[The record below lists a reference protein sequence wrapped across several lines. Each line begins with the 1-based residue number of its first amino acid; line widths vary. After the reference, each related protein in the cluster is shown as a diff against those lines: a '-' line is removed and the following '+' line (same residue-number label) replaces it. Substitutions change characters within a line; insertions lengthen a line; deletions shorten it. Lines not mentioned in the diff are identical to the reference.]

1 MRFAVLAIGDELM
14 EGRSVD
20 RNSAAISR
28 HLVALGFEPREHLT
42 LPDDQALIEARLRE
56 LAPRVELIVSTGG
69 LGPTLDDVTRAAF
82 AAAGGHALERD
93 RGVEAA
99 LERFFAELGRDFA
112 ETNRRQAD
120 FPSGAR
126 VLDNPHGTAPGFAT
140 RIGETLCLVLP
151 GPPREMQPML
161 EGPATEA
168 LAAEGLVAGAPAR
181 RRFYLALLSESA
193 FAQEVADN
201 GNWMAPGADP
211 RMGVTAADG
220 VLAVELMARS
230 MGAASEAALE
240 ERAAAFR
247 ALFGD
252 AIYSETEKRLERVV
266 VERLLSKSAAG
277 VTVATGESCT
287 GGAIAAALCSVPGA
301 SAVFRE
307 GFVTYSNAA
316 KQRDLGV
323 PAELLE
329 AHGAVSEEVVRA
341 MATGLAE
348 RTGARLCLTVSGIA
362 GTDGGPD
369 GGSEEKPVGLVWF
382 GLAVDGEVLAVERRF
397 PPVGRARIQRFA
409 VHTGLGLLLDALER
423 LSG

>member
-20 RNSAAISR
+20 RNTAAISQ
-28 HLVALGFEPREHLT
+28 HLVALGFDPREHLT
-42 LPDDQALIEARLRE
+42 LPDDQELIEARLRE
-56 LAPRVELIVSTGG
+56 LAPRVDLIVSTGG

-82 AAAGGHALERD
+82 AAAGDHALVRD
-93 RGVEAA
+93 REVEVA
-99 LERFFAELGRDFA
+99 LERFFTELGRDFA

-120 FPSGAR
+120 FPAGAR

-140 RIGETLCLVLP
+140 RIGGTVCLVLP

-230 MGAASEAALE
+230 TDPASETALE
-240 ERAAAFR
+240 DRAAAFR
-247 ALFGD
+247 DLFGD
-252 AIYSETEKRLERVV
+252 AIYSETEKRIERVV
-266 VERLLSKSAAG
+266 VERLVAAG
-277 VTVATGESCT
+277 MTVATGESCT
-287 GGAIAAALCSVPGA
+287 GGAIAASLCSVPGA
-301 SAVFRE
+301 SDAFRE

-323 PAELLE
+323 SAALLE
-329 AHGAVSEEVVRA
+329 AHGAVSEPVVRA

-348 RTGARLCLTVSGIA
+348 RTGARLCLTVSGVA
-362 GTDGGPD
+362 GPD
-369 GGSEEKPVGLVWF
+369 GGTDDKPVGLVWF
-382 GLAVDGEVLAVERRF
+382 GLSVDGEVLAVERRF